1 MVRDAVAEFRR
12 RFAPDED
19 AAVRSEAIEKLSH
32 VADELDCSVAQLA
45 IAWCASN
52 PNVTSVITGASRP
65 SQVTEN
71 MAALEVLDRLDDETL
86 ARLTEASAWDE

>member
-1 MVRDAVAEFRR
+1 MRHQLTDETKNAVVKHLA
-12 RFAPDED
+12 
-19 AAVRSEAIEKLSH
+19 K
-32 VADELDCSVAQLA
+32 VADELDCSIAQLA

-71 MAALEVLDRLDDETL
+71 MAALEVLDRLDDE
-86 ARLTEASAWDE
+86 ALTRIEEILEA